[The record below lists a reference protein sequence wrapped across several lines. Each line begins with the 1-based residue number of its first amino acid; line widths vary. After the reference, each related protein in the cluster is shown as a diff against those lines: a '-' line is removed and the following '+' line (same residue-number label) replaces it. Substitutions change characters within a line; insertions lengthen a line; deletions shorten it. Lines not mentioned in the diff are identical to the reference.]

1 MRGPSQVKREFLR
14 KWAKGLQIYSD
25 SNKDMSFLERKK
37 AIKLSADVAM
47 ASTTTCWGRA
57 LIADASKNRTTKVVV
72 EHVLGHD
79 ENISNNNVSWLKKSP
94 ALCSTNKK
102 VRFKK
107 ILRKSCALCRQRKT
121 EPPKVLATCV
131 AKRMVKK
138 RTQMLKNLVPGGKLM
153 DDVSIIQEA
162 LDYIISL
169 RVQVKV
175 MRQLAKISELVNHRT

>member
-1 MRGPSQVKREFLR
+1 M
-14 KWAKGLQIYSD
+14 
-25 SNKDMSFLERKK
+25 
-37 AIKLSADVAM
+37 SADVAM
-47 ASTTTCWGRA
+47 ASTTSATTCWAHA
-57 LIADASKNRTTKVVV
+57 LIADASKDHSTKVVV

-79 ENISNNNVSWLKKSP
+79 ENITNNNVSRLKNSS
-94 ALCSTNKK
+94 AMCSTNKK

-107 ILRKSCALCRQRKT
+107 ILRKSCALGRLRKM
-121 EPPKVLATCV
+121 EPPKVLPTCV

-175 MRQLAKISELVNHRT
+175 MRRLAKISELVNHRDKAVTS

>member
-1 MRGPSQVKREFLR
+1 M
-14 KWAKGLQIYSD
+14 
-25 SNKDMSFLERKK
+25 
-37 AIKLSADVAM
+37 SADVAM
-47 ASTTTCWGRA
+47 ASTTSATTCWGRA
-57 LIADASKNRTTKVVV
+57 LIADASKNHTTKVVV
-72 EHVLGHD
+72 EHVLGGHD
-79 ENISNNNVSWLKKSP
+79 RENITNHNVSWLRLKKSS
-94 ALCSTNKK
+94 AICSTNKK

-107 ILRKSCALCRQRKT
+107 ILRKSCALGRLRKT
-121 EPPKVLATCV
+121 EPPKVLPTCI

-175 MRQLAKISELVNHRT
+175 MRQLAKISEPVNHRT